1 MSFPKL
7 QYQNGY
13 GVSPSVQPQCQSPFA
28 EARMTNGGRRAG
40 HDRLIPCTRSALSQC
55 ATRLL
60 SALLLCVGCGFA
72 VSSAA
77 TTPAM
82 VADYVGNGACA
93 NCHEQATA
101 DWTDSHHDL
110 AMQEATP
117 DTILGDFDNAQ
128 FNYHGVTTTFSRRG
142 DDYFIT
148 TDNAK
153 GALQTFP
160 VNYVFGVEPLQQ
172 YLLPLPGGRLQALA
186 IAWDTRPVQAGGQR
200 WYHLYEEEPVLA
212 GNPLH
217 WTGGYFNWNTSCAE
231 CHSTDVKKRY
241 NAETDQFTTH
251 YEQIDVGCEACHGP
265 GSTHQQLAQKGALS
279 PEQTGFE
286 MSLSARGVWQWSE
299 GASIARRT
307 EALDNTLQIDTCGRC
322 HARRSTLG
330 DYHPGRPLL
339 DTHRLALIDTPLYW
353 PDGQIRDEVYV
364 YGSFIQSKM
373 HQAGVV
379 CTNCHNPH
387 SNELVAEGNAVC
399 GQCHTATQYDTP
411 SHHRH
416 TAKGA
421 GTACVGCHMP
431 SQIYMGVD
439 ARRDH
444 SMRIPRPDLS
454 LSTGSPNAC
463 NQCHTEESANWAYS
477 ALLDWGVRFT
487 GQRNHPARAFHAADR
502 GDVRATPVLL
512 ETANNQANSALLRAS
527 AISHLSA
534 LIPERTASYLSLW
547 LSSPDPLIRQAAIEA
562 AGHLPPEQR
571 LPILT
576 PVLEDPVLGVRMM
589 TAEQLADLSA
599 ASMKEQTEQIA
610 ALNKE
615 YREVQSQH
623 LDMPSVLAQLSRF
636 QLAQGETSAAEAGLL
651 SALEKNPQSSIAR
664 VNLADLYRSLGD
676 EGAARAI
683 LEEGLAL
690 SADDGAMWFSKA
702 LLEIRDGNPQAGLKA
717 LETAATLEETPGYYH
732 YVLAVAQNDQGHL
745 DKALATLHHIHN
757 MAPGQPTVLSA
768 LMQYSNTAGDRPA
781 AERYREELRATLQ
794 AAGLQ

>member
-1 MSFPKL
+1 
-7 QYQNGY
+7 
-13 GVSPSVQPQCQSPFA
+13 
-28 EARMTNGGRRAG
+28 
-40 HDRLIPCTRSALSQC
+40 
-55 ATRLL
+55 
-60 SALLLCVGCGFA
+60 
-72 VSSAA
+72 
-77 TTPAM
+77 M

-160 VNYVFGVEPLQQ
+160 VKYVFGVEPLQQ

-241 NAETDQFTTH
+241 NAETDQFDTH

-265 GSTHQQLAQKGALS
+265 GSTHQQLAQKGTLS

-286 MSLSARGVWQWSE
+286 MSLSARGLWQWPE

-307 EALDNTLQIDTCGRC
+307 ETLDNTLQIDTCGRC

-387 SNELVAEGNAVC
+387 SNELIAEGNAVC
-399 GQCHTATQYDTP
+399 SQCHTAAQYDTP

-416 TAKGA
+416 PAKSA
-421 GTACVGCHMP
+421 GTACVACHMP

-463 NQCHTEESANWAYS
+463 NQCHTEESTDWAYT

-502 GDVRATPVLL
+502 GDIRVTPNLI
-512 ETANNQANSALLRAS
+512 ETANNKSMTGILRAS
-527 AISHLSA
+527 AITQLA
-534 LIPERTASYLSLW
+534 RLAPERVMRSLPLW
-547 LSSPDPLIRQAAIEA
+547 LESQDPLIRLAAAQASGQLPLAQR
-562 AGHLPPEQR
+562 HLLLAP
-571 LPILT
+571 L
-576 PVLEDPVLGVRMM
+576 VHDPVLAVRMAA
-589 TAEQLADLSA
+589 AEQLAEMSLTS
-599 ASMKEQTEQIA
+599 ENGQTNGLQALFDEYIA
-610 ALNKE
+610 
-615 YREVQSQH
+615 VQSQH
-623 LDMPSVLAQLSRF
+623 QDMPSVLAQLSSFEQARGNV
-636 QLAQGETSAAEAGLL
+636 QTAQALLET
-651 SALEKNPQSSIAR
+651 ALNKNPQASTAR
-664 VNLADLYRSLGD
+664 VNLADLHRSLGD
-676 EGAARAI
+676 DTTAKTT
-683 LEEGLAL
+683 LEAGLKVNNE
-690 SADDGAMWFSKA
+690 DGALWFSLG
-702 LLEIRDGNPQAGLKA
+702 LLEIRQGNPIRA
-717 LETAATLEETPGYYH
+717 LEALGKAATLEETPGYFH
-732 YVLAVAQNDQGHL
+732 YVYAVAQHNQG
-745 DKALATLHHIHN
+745 KRSAALNTLQKTHSA
-757 MAPGQPTVLSA
+757 APGQPMILSA
-768 LMQYSNTAGDRPA
+768 LLQYNQLAGNQAA
-781 AERYREELRATLQ
+781 AERYRAELNATLQ
-794 AAGLQ
+794 ASGLQ